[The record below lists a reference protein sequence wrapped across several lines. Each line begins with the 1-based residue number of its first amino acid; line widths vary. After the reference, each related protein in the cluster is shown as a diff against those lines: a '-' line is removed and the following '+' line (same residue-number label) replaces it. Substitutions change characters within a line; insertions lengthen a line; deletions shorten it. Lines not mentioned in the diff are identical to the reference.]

1 MGLMCWLFYCFLGLT
16 FFVIIMVVQNKFSI
30 TKFERLVFSIILLMI
45 SSGLCYKFAIKYTE
59 NIFLSFVFLMIVD
72 IIYSSYLSDKDFF
85 DKEEKNVFYYIV
97 LIFFGFFVNQEFVN
111 QVSQVFLTGEDL
123 RIILWFL
130 VFLFL
135 YSFIKEK
142 DVLSKTSPAK
152 AKINYENILVQYAKL
167 RYRFHNEC
175 DSNNKDISNI
185 LYAIMI
191 FNNNRKGKLFRN
203 YDYFLFRLNGNK
215 RPLGIMQVESNKFIT
230 DSESI
235 EIVRK
240 KIEKLYE
247 RKTKLKSKVSIQDI
261 INNYDKNNALEIQ
274 NIFNVIQKF

>member
-123 RIILWFL
+123 RIIL
-130 VFLFL
+130 
-135 YSFIKEK
+135 
-142 DVLSKTSPAK
+142 
-152 AKINYENILVQYAKL
+152 
-167 RYRFHNEC
+167 
-175 DSNNKDISNI
+175 
-185 LYAIMI
+185 
-191 FNNNRKGKLFRN
+191 
-203 YDYFLFRLNGNK
+203 
-215 RPLGIMQVESNKFIT
+215 
-230 DSESI
+230 
-235 EIVRK
+235 
-240 KIEKLYE
+240 
-247 RKTKLKSKVSIQDI
+247 
-261 INNYDKNNALEIQ
+261 
-274 NIFNVIQKF
+274 